1 MNSNPMRLL
10 QTHTA
15 LLARRI
21 LLLYVVMALCRA
33 VFYICNHTLIGP
45 LPPSER
51 WGLVCGALQFDT
63 VSILYA
69 NAAYILMA
77 LIPLHIREKGWW
89 QGIMF
94 WYYVVVNAAAVALNM
109 ADAIYFRYTQ
119 KRFTADE
126 IFFADNDNS
135 LQLALKFACENWPVA
150 LAGIALIV
158 LLAWGYRRRTRPEA
172 LFAGAWYYITGS
184 MILLAAATLTIGG
197 IRGGF
202 TKMTRPIT
210 LSNATL
216 YTADNARAT
225 LILSNPFCVLRTAG
239 SASAIRYEHYF
250 DEEQLD
256 EIYSPV
262 HHPEHRMQAIAGDT
276 TALDVR
282 DTARINTAAGS
293 MAHRNVVIFIMESFS
308 AEHSAQLRPELYAD
322 KEQKGY
328 TPFLDSLMRQGY
340 TFRRMYA
347 NGKRSIQALPAVW
360 SSIPSFKTPFVLMPQ
375 SLAPTCPLP
384 AILAGEGYRTLF
396 FCGSDRGS
404 MGFDAYARAAGITET
419 FSREDYEKEHGRGGF
434 DGYWGIW
441 DEEFMQYMGEVL
453 GRTQQPFFASMFT
466 LTSHHPFVI
475 PDRYEGRFP
484 EGLTKNHRCVAYTD
498 NAFRLFC
505 ERFGHE
511 EWFRNTLF
519 VFVADHVSSEK
530 FSEAFLHSPSDYHIF
545 GFMYAPDSNLQG
557 EYTGVASQ
565 IDIMPTLLGLLG
577 YDRPYFAF
585 GRDLFNEPSAAPA
598 AVNYDNNIYQ
608 AITDRYLMRFDE
620 QHIRDIY
627 AVDDVRLENNLAGK
641 VAADDTERYL
651 KALIQSYYSH
661 IENKTY
667 TVDDTLPQGTD
678 NR

>member
-239 SASAIRYEHYF
+239 SASAIRYEHFF

-475 PDRYEGRFP
+475 PDRYGGRFP

-530 FSEAFLHSPSDYHIF
+530 FSEAFLRSPSDYHIF
-545 GFMYAPDSNLQG
+545 GFMYAPDSRLHG

-585 GRDLFNEPSAAPA
+585 GRDLFNEPADAPA

>member
-45 LPPSER
+45 LPASER

-404 MGFDAYARAAGITET
+404 MGFDAYARATGITET

-530 FSEAFLHSPSDYHIF
+530 FSEAFLRSPSDYHIF
-545 GFMYAPDSNLQG
+545 GFMYAPDSRLHG
-557 EYTGVASQ
+557 EYAGVTSQ

-608 AITDRYLMRFDE
+608 AITDRYLVRFDE

-667 TVDDTLPQGTD
+667 IVDDTLPQGTD

>member
-475 PDRYEGRFP
+475 PDRYKGRFP

-530 FSEAFLHSPSDYHIF
+530 FSETFLHSPSDYHIF
-545 GFMYAPDSNLQG
+545 GFLYAPDSNLQG

-577 YDRPYFAF
+577 YGRPYFAF

>member
-1 MNSNPMRLL
+1 MRLL
-10 QTHTA
+10 HTHTA
-15 LLARRI
+15 LLVRRI
-21 LLLYVVMALCRA
+21 ALLYVVMALCRA
-33 VFYICNHTLIGP
+33 VFYICNHALIGP
-45 LPPSER
+45 LPPAE
-51 WGLVCGALQFDT
+51 WGSLAAGALQFDT

-69 NAAYILMA
+69 NAAYILLA
-77 LIPLHIREKGWW
+77 LVPLHLREKPWW
-89 QGIMF
+89 QGVMF
-94 WYYVVVNAAAVALNM
+94 WYYTVVNALAVALNM

-135 LQLALKFACENWPVA
+135 LQLAVKFASENWPLVA
-150 LAGIALIV
+150 AGAALIALLV
-158 LLAWGYRRRTRPEA
+158 WGYRRRTKPEI
-172 LFAGAWYYITGS
+172 LFAGVWYYITGFV
-184 MILLAAATLTIGG
+184 ILLAAAALTIGG

-216 YTADNARAT
+216 YTSDNARAT

-250 DEEQLD
+250 DEAQLD
-256 EIYSPV
+256 AIYSPV
-262 HHPEHRMQAIAGDT
+262 HRPRYRPQTVAGDSTALSAQDTVRVAADT
-276 TALDVR
+276 TA
-282 DTARINTAAGS
+282 TAAGS
-293 MAHRNVVIFIMESFS
+293 MRGRNVVIFIMESFS
-308 AEHSAQLRPELYAD
+308 AEHSALLRPELYAD

-375 SLAPTCPLP
+375 SLAPTHPLP
-384 AILAGEGYRTLF
+384 AILADEGYRTLF

-404 MGFDAYARAAGITET
+404 MGFGAYANAAGITEAY
-419 FSREDYEKEHGRGGF
+419 SREDYEKEHGRGDF

-466 LTSHHPFVI
+466 LSSHHPFVI
-475 PDRYEGRFP
+475 PPRYEGRFP
-484 EGLTKNHRCVAYTD
+484 EGLTKNHRCVAYVD

-505 ERFGHE
+505 QRFGHE

-530 FSEAFLHSPSDYHIF
+530 FSEAFRHSPSDYHIF
-545 GFMYAPDSNLQG
+545 GFMYAPDSRLQG
-557 EYTGVASQ
+557 EYGSVTSQ

-577 YDRPYFAF
+577 DDKPYFAF
-585 GRDLFNEPSAAPA
+585 GRDLFNEPADLPM

-608 AITDRYLMRFDE
+608 AITDRHLIRFDE
-620 QHIRDIY
+620 QRVRDIY
-627 AVDDVRLENNLAGK
+627 SVDDTALEHNLAGE
-641 VAADDTERYL
+641 VAADEAERNL

-661 IENKTY
+661 VENKNY
-667 TVDDTLPQGTD
+667 TVNDTLQGSSD
-678 NR
+678 K

>member
-1 MNSNPMRLL
+1 
-10 QTHTA
+10 
-15 LLARRI
+15 
-21 LLLYVVMALCRA
+21 MAL
-33 VFYICNHTLIGP
+33 V
-45 LPPSER
+45 
-51 WGLVCGALQFDT
+51 
-63 VSILYA
+63 
-69 NAAYILMA
+69 
-77 LIPLHIREKGWW
+77 PLHVRERAWW
-89 QGIMF
+89 QRMMF
-94 WYYVVVNAAAVALNM
+94 WYYAVVNALAVALNM

-158 LLAWGYRRRTRPEA
+158 LLAWEYRRRTRPEA

-250 DEEQLD
+250 DEKQLD

-404 MGFDAYARAAGITET
+404 MGFDAYARAAGITVQV
-419 FSREDYEKEHGRGGF
+419 RG
-434 DGYWGIW
+434 
-441 DEEFMQYMGEVL
+441 
-453 GRTQQPFFASMFT
+453 
-466 LTSHHPFVI
+466 
-475 PDRYEGRFP
+475 
-484 EGLTKNHRCVAYTD
+484 
-498 NAFRLFC
+498 
-505 ERFGHE
+505 
-511 EWFRNTLF
+511 
-519 VFVADHVSSEK
+519 
-530 FSEAFLHSPSDYHIF
+530 
-545 GFMYAPDSNLQG
+545 
-557 EYTGVASQ
+557 
-565 IDIMPTLLGLLG
+565 
-577 YDRPYFAF
+577 
-585 GRDLFNEPSAAPA
+585 
-598 AVNYDNNIYQ
+598 
-608 AITDRYLMRFDE
+608 
-620 QHIRDIY
+620 
-627 AVDDVRLENNLAGK
+627 
-641 VAADDTERYL
+641 
-651 KALIQSYYSH
+651 
-661 IENKTY
+661 
-667 TVDDTLPQGTD
+667 
-678 NR
+678 

>member
-475 PDRYEGRFP
+475 PDRYEDRFP

-505 ERFGHE
+505 ERFGDE
-511 EWFRNTLF
+511 PWFRNTLF

-530 FSEAFLHSPSDYHIF
+530 FSEAFLRSPSDYHIF

-557 EYTGVASQ
+557 EYAGVASQ

-577 YDRPYFAF
+577 YGRPYFAF

-608 AITDRYLMRFDE
+608 AITDRYLVRFDE